1 MPADDDHSAGVT
13 GAIRVRRRQMR
24 VRRSPHLVVFWRR
37 GVLVATNY
45 ATRDTTAVTPF
56 ICQLLDACE
65 AWTTVPRLA
74 ARLGAPADAALGE
87 LLSHL
92 LTHHLI
98 EEAGAAAN
106 PRVQAMARLDPWNPE
121 AGFFHTRTRDVAF
134 ATTRQAARHAK
145 SQAEQWPM
153 PPVVKRYPRGT
164 RAIPLPPP
172 RRDGEFPQVLT
183 ARRTWRRFSV
193 RPIGREDLATLL
205 GLTSGIQAWAT
216 AAGQELA
223 LKTSPSGGARHAIET
238 YVAVRDVAGV
248 PAGIYH
254 YAPDRHA
261 LERIR
266 GPVSRER
273 LKAYLPNSG
282 YFAAASAIVFFTVLF
297 ERILWRYPYSRAYR
311 AALVEAGHLC
321 QTFCLTATWLG
332 LAPYCVMGLA
342 DTLIE
347 QDLQIDGISE
357 AVLYTAGVGRP
368 PARSS
373 SGSLTK
379 GRLAVSVNGAM
390 K

>member
-1 MPADDDHSAGVT
+1 
-13 GAIRVRRRQMR
+13 MR

-37 GVLVATNY
+37 GALVATNY
-45 ATRDTTAVTPF
+45 ATGDLVQVTPF

-65 AWTTVPRLA
+65 AWTSARGLA
-74 ARLGAPADAALGE
+74 AAIGAPNEAAFTE

-92 LTHHLI
+92 LTQHLL
-98 EEAGAAAN
+98 EQAGVPVD
-106 PRVQAMARLDPWNPE
+106 PRVKGMTLLDPWNPE
-121 AGFFHTRTRDVAF
+121 AGFFHVRTRDVVF
-134 ATTRQAARHAK
+134 ATTRQAARRAK
-145 SQAEQWPM
+145 AQAEQWPM

-164 RAIPLPPP
+164 RTIPLPPP
-172 RRDGEFPQVLT
+172 RREGEFARVLT
-183 ARRTWRRFSV
+183 SRRTWRRFSV
-193 RPIGREDLATLL
+193 KPIAREDLATLL
-205 GLTSGIQAWAT
+205 GLTSGIQQWAT

-223 LKTSPSGGARHAIET
+223 LKTSPSGGARHALET
-238 YVAVRDVAGV
+238 YVAVRDVSGL

-266 GPVSRER
+266 GPVSRAR
-273 LKAYLPNSG
+273 LQAYLPNSG
-282 YFAAASAIVFFTVLF
+282 YFASASAMVFFTVVF

-347 QDLQIDGISE
+347 RDLQIDGIGE

-368 PARSS
+368 PAGGA
-373 SGSLTK
+373 SGSLLR
-379 GRLAVSVNGAM
+379 GRLRVRVNKKM
-390 K
+390 E

>member
-1 MPADDDHSAGVT
+1 
-13 GAIRVRRRQMR
+13 MR

-37 GVLVATNY
+37 GALVATNF
-45 ATRDTTAVTPF
+45 ATSHTSTVTPF

-65 AWTTVPRLA
+65 GWITVPRLA
-74 ARLGAPADAALGE
+74 ARLAMPADGSLRD
-87 LLSHL
+87 LLAHL
-92 LTHHLI
+92 LTRHLL
-98 EEAGAAAN
+98 EQADA
-106 PRVQAMARLDPWNPE
+106 PVDSRVEAMAVLDPWNPE
-121 AGFFHTRTRDVAF
+121 AGFFHARTRDVAF
-134 ATTRQAARHAK
+134 ATTRQAARHARA
-145 SQAEQWPM
+145 QAEQRPM
-153 PPVVKRYPRGT
+153 PPIVKRYPRGT

-172 RRDGEFPQVLT
+172 RRDGEFAGVLT

-193 RPIGREDLATLL
+193 KPIAREDLATLL
-205 GLTSGIQAWAT
+205 GLTSGIQQWAT

-238 YVAVRDVAGV
+238 YVAVREVAGL
-248 PAGIYH
+248 PAGVYH

-266 GPVSRER
+266 GPVSRAR
-273 LKAYLPNSG
+273 LEAYLPNSG
-282 YFAAASAIVFFTVLF
+282 YFAAASAMVFFTVLF

-342 DTLIE
+342 DSVIE
-347 QDLQIDGISE
+347 RDLKIDGIRE

-368 PARSS
+368 PAGSS
-373 SGSLTK
+373 SGSLLRGQLHVRKNRRMGK
-379 GRLAVSVNGAM
+379 G
-390 K
+390 

>member
-1 MPADDDHSAGVT
+1 
-13 GAIRVRRRQMR
+13 MR

-37 GVLVATNY
+37 GALVASNY
-45 ATRDTTAVTPF
+45 ATRVTTAVTPF

-65 AWTTVPRLA
+65 AWITVPRLA
-74 ARLGAPADAALGE
+74 ARLEAPADVALGE
-87 LLSHL
+87 LLTHL
-92 LTHHLI
+92 LRHHLL
-98 EEAGAAAN
+98 EQAGAPTD
-106 PRVQAMARLDPWNPE
+106 PRVKAMAQLDPWNPE
-121 AGFFHTRTRDVAF
+121 AGFFHVRTRDVAF

-145 SQAEQWPM
+145 AQAEQWPM
-153 PPVVKRYPRGT
+153 PAVVKRYPRGT

-172 RRDGEFPQVLT
+172 RRDGEFPRVLT
-183 ARRTWRRFSV
+183 SRRTWRRFSV
-193 RPIGREDLATLL
+193 TPIGCEDLATLL
-205 GLTSGIQAWAT
+205 GLTSGIQQWAT
-216 AAGQELA
+216 AAGQALA

-238 YVAVRDVAGV
+238 YVAVRDVTGL

-282 YFAAASAIVFFTVLF
+282 YFAAASAMVFFTVLF

-347 QDLQIDGISE
+347 RDLQIDGIRE

-368 PARSS
+368 PAGGA
-373 SGSLTK
+373 SGSLIR
-379 GRLAVSVNGAM
+379 GQLRVRVNRRMGG
-390 K
+390 